1 MVVEPW
7 FFGVMDFRYN
17 ETLNKVRINYVLKN

>member
-7 FFGVMDFRYN
+7 FFGVMNFAPIESN
-17 ETLNKVRINYVLKN
+17 SIEEVLGII